1 MASDSLSERLKSLGV
16 RVGAQ
21 DLPRKDA
28 KPLYTIDQVLSGQRR
43 ATALGETYIV
53 ETFYPADYR
62 HGNTGLSYTTSLKM
76 ITEWGRVNHLV
87 DCQPSA
93 FAFLDTETTGLSGGT
108 GTYPFLVGV
117 GRYAEDGFHLIQ
129 YLMGDPAEEPALL
142 TALTNDLHPCQAMV
156 TYNGKAFDAPLLNT
170 RFTLQGLTSPLPVLA
185 HLDLLPLARRLWRD
199 RLPSR
204 ALSYLEASI
213 LGATRTQE
221 EVPGWMI
228 PQVYF
233 DYLRTGDARPLAG
246 VLYHNAMDIL
256 ALAGLFSRTVEM
268 LANPLELDIQDG
280 TDLVAIARLF
290 EELGYLDTS
299 VLIYR
304 RGLEKGLPEEFFW
317 ETVER
322 LSLLF
327 RRRGDWPA
335 AVDLWR
341 KAAQHGQVYA
351 HIELAKYAEHELR
364 DPEEAL
370 AWTHAAIDHA
380 GNLRVPGYVRRKLL
394 AELEH
399 RLARLVKKAGQNPT
413 D

>member
-1 MASDSLSERLKSLGV
+1 
-16 RVGAQ
+16 
-21 DLPRKDA
+21 
-28 KPLYTIDQVLSGQRR
+28 
-43 ATALGETYIV
+43 
-53 ETFYPADYR
+53 
-62 HGNTGLSYTTSLKM
+62 
-76 ITEWGRVNHLV
+76 
-87 DCQPSA
+87 
-93 FAFLDTETTGLSGGT
+93 
-108 GTYPFLVGV
+108 
-117 GRYAEDGFHLIQ
+117 
-129 YLMGDPAEEPALL
+129 
-142 TALTNDLHPCQAMV
+142 
-156 TYNGKAFDAPLLNT
+156 
-170 RFTLQGLTSPLPVLA
+170 VLA

-399 RLARLVKKAGQNPT
+399 RLARLVKKTGQNST
-413 D
+413 E

>member
-1 MASDSLSERLKSLGV
+1 MAPDSLSDRLKSLGV
-16 RVGAQ
+16 RLGAQ
-21 DLPRKDA
+21 DLPRRDA
-28 KPLYTIDQVLSGQRR
+28 KPLYSIDQVLSGQRR
-43 ATALGETYIV
+43 ATALGDTFIV

-62 HGNTGLSYTTSLKM
+62 HGSVGLSYTTSLKM
-76 ITEWGRVNHLV
+76 IAEWGRVNHV
-87 DCQPSA
+87 ADCQPSA
-93 FAFLDTETTGLSGGT
+93 FAFLDTETTGLAGGT
-108 GTYPFLVGV
+108 GTYAFLVGV
-117 GRYAEDGFHLIQ
+117 GRYREDGFHLVQ
-129 YLMGDPAEEPALL
+129 YLMGDPTEEPALL
-142 TALTNDLHPCQAMV
+142 AALSNDLHPCQALV

-170 RFTLQGLTSPLPVLA
+170 RFTLQGLTSPLLPLA

-204 ALSYLEASI
+204 TLSFVEASI
-213 LGATRTQE
+213 LGATRTSE

-233 DYLRTGDARPLAG
+233 DYLRTGDARPLSG
-246 VLYHNAMDIL
+246 VLYHNAMDIV

-299 VLIYR
+299 VQIYR

-327 RRRGDWPA
+327 RRRGDWPS

-341 KAAQHGQVYA
+341 KAAQHGQIYA
-351 HIELAKYAEHELR
+351 HIELAKYCEHELR
-364 DPEEAL
+364 EPEEAL
-370 AWTHAAIDHA
+370 AWTQTAIELTGSLH
-380 GNLRVPGYVRRKLL
+380 VPSYVHKKLL

-399 RLARLVKKAGQNPT
+399 RRTRLVKKIGS
-413 D
+413 